1 MSKLII
7 NIKELIQI
15 RDRNISF
22 LSAKEMDTL
31 PSINN
36 AYLLIENGK
45 ISDNDMYRIFN
56 CGIGMVIFVNE
67 DEALD
72 ISSRIKELEMNS
84 FVIGTVKN
92 KKEESSVIFL

>member
-15 RDRNISF
+15 RDNNISF

-45 ISDNDMYRIFN
+45 ISDFGKM
-56 CGIGMVIFVNE
+56 
-67 DEALD
+67 
-72 ISSRIKELEMNS
+72 
-84 FVIGTVKN
+84 
-92 KKEESSVIFL
+92 